1 MKWALLLKP
10 ENIGVTMTLIKSMYN
25 LTYDATILLLHELS
39 LLGYIRQ

>member
-25 LTYDATILLLHELS
+25 LTMLQYC
-39 LLGYIRQ
+39 YFMNWVY